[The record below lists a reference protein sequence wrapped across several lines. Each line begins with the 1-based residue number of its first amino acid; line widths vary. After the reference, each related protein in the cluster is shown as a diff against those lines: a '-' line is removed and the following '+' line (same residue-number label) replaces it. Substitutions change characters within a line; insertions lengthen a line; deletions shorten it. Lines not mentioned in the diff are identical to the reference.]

1 MHIVAI
7 RRRDGLLTL
16 NCCCTKQPFGQ
27 YKRTFVADCCP
38 CGLQGPAQGPQDE
51 CSCPRPRRILQRLQD
66 AHSSTRIRFSL
77 GQGQLAVFISLPLL
91 ESNGRLEDSLK
102 GPNGIQVALG
112 EQFERANEVQVAPK
126 LAPTAPK
133 LAPSASKLAPSASK
147 LARTMRIELSCRRE
161 LDSESCKGTT
171 NRSKLTPSA
180 SKLAPSA
187 SKLAPSAPKLAPSA
201 PRLASSTPRLAPST
215 PR

>member
-77 GQGQLAVFISLPLL
+77 GQGQLAGFFSLPLL
-91 ESNGRLEDSLK
+91 LGKWSPIGAWRTVCRGQMESKLSLESSLNGQMKSKWRPSWPPVRPSWPQVRPSWPQVRPSWPQVRPSWLQVHQD
-102 GPNGIQVALG
+102 GPRCAQVG
-112 EQFERANEVQVAPK
+112 PKCVQVG
-126 LAPTAPK
+126 
-133 LAPSASKLAPSASK
+133 SK
-147 LARTMRIELSCRRE
+147 C
-161 LDSESCKGTT
+161 
-171 NRSKLTPSA
+171 
-180 SKLAPSA
+180 
-187 SKLAPSAPKLAPSA
+187 
-201 PRLASSTPRLAPST
+201 
-215 PR
+215 

>member
-1 MHIVAI
+1 MYVLCLMTYLMSHVLYVLCISSYILYLMSYILLELHIVAI

-77 GQGQLAVFISLPLL
+77 GQGQLAGFISLPLL
-91 ESNGRLEDSLK
+91 
-102 GPNGIQVALG
+102 LG
-112 EQFERANEVQVAPK
+112 KWSPMGAW
-126 LAPTAPK
+126 
-133 LAPSASKLAPSASK
+133 
-147 LARTMRIELSCRRE
+147 RTV
-161 LDSESCKGTT
+161 
-171 NRSKLTPSA
+171 
-180 SKLAPSA
+180 
-187 SKLAPSAPKLAPSA
+187 
-201 PRLASSTPRLAPST
+201 
-215 PR
+215 